1 MAKTEELI
9 ALAAGRPMR
18 PSRPLT
24 SPYYAADAGRERAD
38 AEAGAKRSSFYS
50 PFSRLFSSRLPGSAF
65 EQGDLYKEDWPD

>member
-9 ALAAGRPMR
+9 ALAGARPMR

-38 AEAGAKRSSFYS
+38 AY
-50 PFSRLFSSRLPGSAF
+50 SRLFSSRLPDNAF